1 MPESRPARPV
11 PAPHVVRRL
20 DLGLGLGLDFG
31 SGLVLGL
38 GSGLGLG
45 FLAGFVIEVGGWG

>member
-20 DLGLGLGLDFG
+20 DLGLGFG
-31 SGLVLGL
+31 SGLVSGL

-45 FLAGFVIEVGGWG
+45 FLAGFVIEVGVGVEYR

>member
-20 DLGLGLGLDFG
+20 DLGLDFGLDLWV
-31 SGLVLGL
+31 GLWVGFSVRFRVGVLG
-38 GSGLGLG
+38 G
-45 FLAGFVIEVGGWG
+45 VRD